1 MKEHI
6 WDRGSTAP
14 ESGSSGLVLK
24 FFQRSSHPN
33 PHILQVRIK
42 KLRDFPSSYGYVQN
56 LLRKISVPKVK
67 ADGQNLF
74 SKKLL

>member
-6 WDRGSTAP
+6 QNRGSTAP

-33 PHILQVRIK
+33 PLKARIK

-67 ADGQNLF
+67 ADDQNLF
-74 SKKLL
+74 SNKLL